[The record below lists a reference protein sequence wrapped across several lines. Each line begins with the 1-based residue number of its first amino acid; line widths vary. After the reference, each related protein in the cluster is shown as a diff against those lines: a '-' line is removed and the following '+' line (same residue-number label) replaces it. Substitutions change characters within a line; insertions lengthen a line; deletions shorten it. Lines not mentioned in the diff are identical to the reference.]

1 VIWNRR
7 ERSEER
13 KARKE
18 ERKASSETKKR
29 GMFIENFVI
38 ILILKL
44 ADKNI
49 HNLDCYS
56 EEEYSKY

>member
-1 VIWNRR
+1 
-7 ERSEER
+7 
-13 KARKE
+13 
-18 ERKASSETKKR
+18 
-29 GMFIENFVI
+29 MFIENFVI

-56 EEEYSKY
+56 EEEYSKYWLSSLRNPQFSGVTKDLPKI